1 MIIIYY
7 WVCFFKEVLQKST
20 PDFDY
25 DSLRY
30 SNGIVACTRML
41 IEWVFFFFTRTSKL
55 KRISTSLN
63 KERNHLSLE
72 NGFLLSLQLWSWRGT
87 LGKATH
93 FGPKC
98 LKSTKNVFTWC
109 DFTIFSCEK
118 ASTNSYHFRFR
129 SLHLIHIQNLSNC
142 YRQYQASFDRFT

>member
-1 MIIIYY
+1 MYDNNLLLS
-7 WVCFFKEVLQKST
+7 VLFKEALQKNT

-93 FGPKC
+93 FGLKC
-98 LKSTKNVFTWC
+98 LKSAKNVFTWC
-109 DFTIFSCEK
+109 DFTIFSWERK
-118 ASTNSYHFRFR
+118 ISHHFRFW
-129 SLHLIHIQNLSNC
+129 SLHLIHIQNLSNFC
-142 YRQYQASFDRFT
+142 RQYQASFDIFT